1 MEYVHIT
8 PEEKN
13 YAQKNL
19 LQSQIGILTIMKRYQ
34 AYKQLRKKELML
46 KGALKRKITEMHE
59 ELKILDRALPSV
71 RHTNPEKD
79 KAKALATGKKRSDL
93 ESEII
98 DIKHKLER
106 LQ

>member
-8 PEEKN
+8 PEEQK

-19 LQSQIGILTIMKRYQ
+19 LQSQIEVLTIMKRYQ
-34 AYKQLRKKELML
+34 AYKQLRKKELIL
-46 KGALKRKITEMHE
+46 KSALKRKVTELNE

-71 RHTNPEKD
+71 HTAAQTKEKVN
-79 KAKALATGKKRSDL
+79 AQIPIKKRSDL

-98 DIKHKLER
+98 DIKRKLER